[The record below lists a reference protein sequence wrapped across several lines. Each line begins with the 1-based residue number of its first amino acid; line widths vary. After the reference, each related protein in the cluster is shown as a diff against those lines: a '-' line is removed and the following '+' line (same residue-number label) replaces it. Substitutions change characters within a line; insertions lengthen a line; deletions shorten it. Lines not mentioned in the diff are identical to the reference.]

1 MRRVPG
7 VCLVAV
13 LSTTLPVVAV
23 GQTSGQ
29 PAMYATSSTYYSS
42 SQYQDAHL
50 SDSGNDMSQ
59 AINATWAKCT
69 ALTGVAGP
77 VACAI
82 EVGYT
87 GYQVWTVNPFGNDT
101 FNGGDVDLCAAG
113 VTDIRVGGPSVAGVF
128 PQFGAAQPL
137 APPRLWQVK
146 LSASEQQLREYHC
159 PRLQHRISLGLHLV
173 PCSERDSHFLI
184 LFLWRMHYRCN
195 QHPGGRPRCIHLR
208 RHGYKRANRPLRRGS
223 RYDRYF
229 DCYRRGAFPI

>member
-69 ALTGVAGP
+69 ASTGVAGP

-82 EVGYT
+82 KAGYT

-113 VTDIRVGGPSVAGVF
+113 VTDIRVGGPSVAAYSHSLCC
-128 PQFGAAQPL
+128 PAACTSTAVAGQALSKRTTTTGIPLSAPATPHFSRLAPRSMFRARQSLPHPVPL
-137 APPRLWQVK
+137 AYA
-146 LSASEQQLREYHC
+146 LS
-159 PRLQHRISLGLHLV
+159 LQPTPWRSAKMYSSTTARIQT
-173 PCSERDSHFLI
+173 R
-184 LFLWRMHYRCN
+184 
-195 QHPGGRPRCIHLR
+195 
-208 RHGYKRANRPLRRGS
+208 
-223 RYDRYF
+223 
-229 DCYRRGAFPI
+229 